1 MSIFGGYTWAVQ
13 EGMRENDDRM
23 VAKRDKMQQQMKMFL
38 DTAAENGQQLS
49 PAEYLQ
55 ELDKYSDGS
64 NWLKGQGAPSR
75 PLLQKMIAGNNEK
88 AKAVVADRQFKSL
101 QMDQQITDL
110 VQKEAASMSLQDGD
124 NTSVIMKLQ
133 EQYQNN
139 PVVLERLKK
148 VAPEM
153 IGDWRLRATN
163 EMTDLYKDDVAEM
176 EPDQARSW
184 AKSKGLPNTVVD
196 SLVHHAQQNQIVRKR
211 EQEIRQQDA
220 LFQHKLQIDTINY
233 QDKLS
238 DENLAVANGIKA
250 VDQIRLD
257 MQADPRLAAA
267 LSVGGDI
274 ARNVV
279 QPYLTG
285 TNLTPD
291 MAISKLQQAG
301 NTAYLNQVDKAQGEI
316 VDKVLSDKSLVD
328 AINADQDPKKV
339 GKLIESYAARY
350 PQLQPNTPEY
360 NRVVNTLIERAQ
372 QVRQQEGYVRYTEL
386 TAATREKADPYA
398 DSKVKE
404 ATEFASKLAGSFE
417 KDSPQAAAAA
427 AFANT
432 FAIPDAMTNA
442 QVADYFRDADGTTEE
457 ILAGAMQQFGNLPR
471 IEDYR
476 QAMVNQYVATNGP
489 VPPMTMADFDAMVGD
504 VAKNFGD
511 IDGYVRDAQA
521 LAAKQGKTADRLTI
535 LQALRSQIDPYVQ
548 RATYATNNEYVVT
561 TGRQE
566 DKVNQGYI
574 NIMNTARALDTAIAN
589 EAAKAPPPT
598 EKPSFADL
606 AQKATEAAKTNPTS
620 FWDRI
625 AQEQEQ
631 AKAAKMAV
639 AEKLREQFPDR
650 RVFARISLQDK
661 IKMVGALR
669 EELGIT
675 ADMSDAQLLN
685 LALPLYAKP

>member
-75 PLLQKMIAGNNEK
+75 PLLQKMIEGNNQK

-316 VDKVLSDKSLVD
+316 VDKVLADKSLVD

-360 NRVVNTLIERAQ
+360 NRVVSTLIERAK
-372 QVRQQEGYVRYTEL
+372 QVRQQEGYVVYAQMS
-386 TAATREKADPYA
+386 AAAKEKAIP
-398 DSKVKE
+398 
-404 ATEFASKLAGSFE
+404 FAEKLVEQSGKYMENIAGEFE
-417 KDSPQAAAAA
+417 KGTVQRAAAGQIAENYA
-427 AFANT
+427 V
-432 FAIPDAMTNA
+432 PDSATQISMT
-442 QVADYFRDADGTTEE
+442 DFLRDADGTVEE
-457 ILAGAMQQFGNLPR
+457 IVGEALQRFPLQTK
-471 IEDYR
+471 
-476 QAMVNQYVATNGP
+476 QAYFQSVVDKYVAVNGGIE
-489 VPPMTMADFDAMVGD
+489 PMTMADFDAMVGD

-574 NIMNTARALDTAIAN
+574 NIMNTARALDTAIAT

-598 EKPSFADL
+598 EKPSFAAL